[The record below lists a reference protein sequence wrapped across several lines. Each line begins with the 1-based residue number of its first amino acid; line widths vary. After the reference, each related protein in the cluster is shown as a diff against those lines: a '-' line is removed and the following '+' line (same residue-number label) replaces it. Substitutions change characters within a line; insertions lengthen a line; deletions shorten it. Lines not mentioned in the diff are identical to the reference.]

1 MATLGQNTGTQ
12 LINDLASYL
21 NSQRT
26 TANGAVDTTQLA
38 GIINRYLTTG
48 EQLVTETGV
57 VTNSI
62 YKQFNTTDIVTAKNE
77 IVTTGLWSSGD
88 GSLTTFFTGST
99 SAVAGQ
105 SGSTTDEYY
114 YNIYATATTASA
126 EVEFAVSYGHISG
139 AGAPNLAANDIST
152 LPTKATYVQYRSL
165 LLDAAKPK
173 FTFYTGS
180 TADGYESD
188 DVYIVNVSRARYRE
202 RMDAGNISL
211 TLSGSAGTI
220 TLIDDS
226 GQKFDYQ
233 TNYGV
238 REFNM
243 VSGSLNLG
251 TNNAA
256 TIVSR
261 STATGGYGYGKFY
274 PEQGIILLNPT
285 ALATVVGAE
294 LTPSGSYVSYEFNH
308 RRLFNAIKGGADFEA
323 RRTENVSTSHYFVR
337 VFNREFNYSNNPTF
351 VSGSQGA
358 FYQDTFKT
366 DPRAYITTIGLYNDA
381 NELLAVAKTSKPI
394 EKSFSKE
401 LVLKVKLDF

>member
-12 LINDLASYL
+12 LINDIASYL
-21 NSQRT
+21 NAQKQTS
-26 TANGAVDTTQLA
+26 NGALDTTQLA
-38 GIINRYLTTG
+38 GIINKYLTTG

-88 GSLTTFFTGST
+88 GSLTTFFTGS
-99 SAVAGQ
+99 SPAVAGN
-105 SGSTTDEYY
+105 SGSATDEYY
-114 YNIYATATTASA
+114 YNIYGSVTTGSA

-139 AGAPNLAANDIST
+139 AGAPNLAANDTST
-152 LPTKATYVQYRSL
+152 LPTLATYVQYRSL
-165 LLDAAKPK
+165 LLNGTQPK
-173 FTFYTGS
+173 FTFYSGS
-180 TADGYESD
+180 VADGLESN
-188 DVYIVNVSRARYRE
+188 DVYIINVSRARYRE

-211 TLSGSAGTI
+211 KLSGSAGTI

-256 TIVSR
+256 TIASA
-261 STATGGYGYGKFY
+261 TASNLAGFGKFY

-285 ALATVVGAE
+285 ALKAAVGNE
-294 LTPSGSYVSYEFNH
+294 LSGSAQYTIYDYQH
-308 RRLFNAIKGGADFEA
+308 KKLFNSIKGGADFEA
-323 RRTENVSTSHYFVR
+323 RRTENISTSHYFVR
-337 VFNREFNYSNNPTF
+337 VFNREFNYSNNPTYT
-351 VSGSQGA
+351 SGSQGA

-366 DPRAYITTIGLYNDA
+366 DPKTYITSIGLYNDA
-381 NELLAVAKTSKPI
+381 NELLAIAKTSKPI

>member
-21 NSQRT
+21 NAQQQ
-26 TANGAVDTTQLA
+26 TANGSLDTTQLA

-99 SAVAGQ
+99 PAVAGQ
-105 SGSTTDEYY
+105 SGSATDEYY
-114 YNIYATATTASA
+114 YNVYGSATTASA

-139 AGAPNLAANDIST
+139 AGAPNLAANDTST

-165 LLDAAKPK
+165 LLDGTQPK
-173 FTFYTGS
+173 FKFYSGS
-180 TADGYESD
+180 VADGLESD
-188 DVYIVNVSRARYRE
+188 DVYIINVSRARYRE

-226 GQKFDYQ
+226 GQKFDFQ

-251 TNNAA
+251 TNNPA
-256 TIVSR
+256 TIASV
-261 STATGGYGYGKFY
+261 TASNLAGFGKFY

-285 ALATVVGAE
+285 ALKSAVGAE
-294 LTPSGSYVSYEFNH
+294 LNPSGSLISYEFNH

-337 VFNREFNYSNNPTF
+337 VFNREFNYSNNPTYT
-351 VSGSQGA
+351 SGSQGT

-366 DPRAYITTIGLYNDA
+366 DPKAYITTVGLYNDA

>member
-12 LINDLASYL
+12 LINDIASYL
-21 NSQRT
+21 NAQKQ
-26 TANGAVDTTQLA
+26 TANGALDTTQLA

-62 YKQFNTTDIVTAKNE
+62 YKQFNTTDIVTAQNE
-77 IVTTGLWSSGD
+77 IVTTGLWSSLD

-99 SAVAGQ
+99 PAVAGQ
-105 SGSTTDEYY
+105 SGSATDEYY
-114 YNIYATATTASA
+114 YNVYGSATTASA
-126 EVEFAVSYGHISG
+126 EVEFAVAYGHISG

-165 LLDAAKPK
+165 LLDGITPK
-173 FTFYTGS
+173 FKFYSGS
-180 TADGYESD
+180 TADGYESN
-188 DVYIVNVSRARYRE
+188 DVYVINVSRARYRE

-211 TLSGSAGTI
+211 KLSGSAGTI

-256 TIVSR
+256 TIASR

-294 LTPSGSYVSYEFNH
+294 LSPSGSLISYEFNH

-337 VFNREFNYSNNPTF
+337 VFNREFNYSNNPTYT
-351 VSGSQGA
+351 SGSQGA

-366 DPRAYITTIGLYNDA
+366 DPKAYITSIGLYNDA
-381 NELLAVAKTSKPI
+381 NELLAIAKTSKPI

>member
-21 NSQRT
+21 NGQKQ
-26 TANGAVDTTQLA
+26 TANGALDTTLLA
-38 GIINRYLTTG
+38 GIINKYLTTG

-99 SAVAGQ
+99 PAVAGQ
-105 SGSTTDEYY
+105 SGSATDEYY
-114 YNIYATATTASA
+114 YNIYGSATTASA

-139 AGAPNLAANDIST
+139 AGAPNLTALDTST
-152 LPTKATYVQYRSL
+152 LPTMATYVQYRSL
-165 LLDAAKPK
+165 LLDGAQTK
-173 FTFYTGS
+173 FKFYSGS
-180 TADGYESD
+180 TADGLESD
-188 DVYIVNVSRARYRE
+188 DVYIINVSRARYRE

-238 REFNM
+238 KEFNM

-256 TIVSR
+256 TIASV
-261 STATGGYGYGKFY
+261 TASNLAGFGKFY

-285 ALATVVGAE
+285 ALASAVGAE

-337 VFNREFNYSNNPTF
+337 VFNREFNYSNNPTYT
-351 VSGSQGA
+351 SGSQGS

-366 DPRAYITTIGLYNDA
+366 DPKTYITTVGLYNDA

>member
-21 NSQRT
+21 NAQQQ
-26 TANGAVDTTQLA
+26 TANGSLDTTQLA
-38 GIINRYLTTG
+38 SIINRYLTTG

-99 SAVAGQ
+99 PAVAGQ
-105 SGSTTDEYY
+105 SGSATDEYY
-114 YNIYATATTASA
+114 YNVYGSDATGSA
-126 EVEFAVSYGHISG
+126 EVEFAVAYGHISG

-165 LLDAAKPK
+165 LLDGIQPK
-173 FTFYTGS
+173 FKFYSGS
-180 TADGYESD
+180 VVDGFESD
-188 DVYIVNVSRARYRE
+188 DVYIINVSRARYRE
-202 RMDAGNISL
+202 RMDAGNIAL

-226 GQKFDYQ
+226 GQKFDFQ
-233 TNYGV
+233 TNYDV

-251 TNNAA
+251 TNNPA
-256 TIVSR
+256 TITSV
-261 STATGGYGYGKFY
+261 TASNLAGFGKFY
-274 PEQGIILLNPT
+274 PEQGIILLNPRALT
-285 ALATVVGAE
+285 AAVGAE
-294 LTPSGSYVSYEFNH
+294 LTPSGSFISYEFNH

-337 VFNREFNYSNNPTF
+337 VFNREFNYSNNPTYT
-351 VSGSQGA
+351 SGSQGS
-358 FYQDTFKT
+358 FYQDSFKT
-366 DPRAYITTIGLYNDA
+366 DPKAYITTIGLYNDA

>member
-21 NSQRT
+21 NTQKQS
-26 TANGAVDTTQLA
+26 ANGALDTTQLA

-62 YKQFNTTDIVTAKNE
+62 YKQFNTTDVVTAKNE

-99 SAVAGQ
+99 PAVAGQ
-105 SGSTTDEYY
+105 SGSATDEYY
-114 YNIYATATTASA
+114 YNVYGSAVTASA
-126 EVEFAVSYGHISG
+126 EVEFAVAYGHISG

-152 LPTKATYVQYRSL
+152 LPTKATYVQYRSI
-165 LLDAAKPK
+165 LLDGLTPK
-173 FTFYTGS
+173 FKFYSGS
-180 TADGYESD
+180 VADGYESD
-188 DVYIVNVSRARYRE
+188 DVYVVNVSRARYRE

-251 TNNAA
+251 TNNPA
-256 TIVSR
+256 TITSV
-261 STATGGYGYGKFY
+261 TASNLAGFGKFY
-274 PEQGIILLNPT
+274 PEQGIILLNPRALT
-285 ALATVVGAE
+285 AAVGAE
-294 LTPSGSYVSYEFNH
+294 LTPSGSYISYEFNH

-337 VFNREFNYSNNPTF
+337 VFNREFNYSNNPTYT
-351 VSGSQGA
+351 SGSQGA

-366 DPRAYITTIGLYNDA
+366 DPKAYITTIGLYNDA

>member
-21 NSQRT
+21 NSQQQ
-26 TANGAVDTTQLA
+26 TANGALDTTQLA

-62 YKQFNTTDIVTAKNE
+62 YKQFNTTDIVTARNE
-77 IVTTGLWSSGD
+77 IVTTGLWSSGA
-88 GSLTTFFTGST
+88 GQLSTFFTGST
-99 SAVAGQ
+99 PAVAGQ
-105 SGSTTDEYY
+105 SGSATDEYY
-114 YNIYATATTASA
+114 YNVYGSATTASA

-139 AGAPNLAANDIST
+139 SGAPDLAANPDST
-152 LPTKATYVQYRSL
+152 LPTKATYVQYRSIL
-165 LLDAAKPK
+165 LNSGVSK
-173 FTFYTGS
+173 FQFI
-180 TADGYESD
+180 TASADPYYESD
-188 DVYIVNVSRARYRE
+188 DIYIINVARARYRE

-211 TLSGSAGTI
+211 TLSGSNGIHTF
-220 TLIDDS
+220 IDNS
-226 GQKFDYQ
+226 GQKFDFQ

-238 REFNM
+238 REFDI
-243 VSGSLNLG
+243 VKGDLNLG

-256 TIVSR
+256 TITTT
-261 STATGGYGYGKFY
+261 TASNGQGFGKFY
-274 PEQGIILLNPT
+274 PEQGIIVLNPT
-285 ALATVVGAE
+285 ALASTVGSE
-294 LTPSGSYVSYEFNH
+294 LTPSGSYNVYAWNH
-308 RRLFNAIKGGADFEA
+308 KRIFNAISGGADFDA

-337 VFNREFNYSNNPTF
+337 VFNREFNYSNNPTYTT
-351 VSGSQGA
+351 GSQGA

-366 DPRAYITTIGLYNDA
+366 DPKAYITSIGLYNDA
-381 NELLAVAKTSKPI
+381 NELLAIAKTSKPI

>member
-12 LINDLASYL
+12 LINDIASYL
-21 NSQRT
+21 NAQKQ
-26 TANGAVDTTQLA
+26 TANGALDTTQLA

-62 YKQFNTTDIVTAKNE
+62 YKQFNTTDIVTAQNE

-88 GSLTTFFTGST
+88 GSLTTFFTGS
-99 SAVAGQ
+99 SPAVAGQ
-105 SGSTTDEYY
+105 SGSATDEYY
-114 YNIYATATTASA
+114 YNVYGSASTGSA
-126 EVEFAVSYGHISG
+126 EVEFAVAYGHISG

-165 LLDAAKPK
+165 LLDGIAPK
-173 FTFYTGS
+173 FKFYSGS
-180 TADGYESD
+180 VADGYESD

-226 GQKFDYQ
+226 GQKFDFQ

-251 TNNAA
+251 TNSPA
-256 TIVSR
+256 TITSA
-261 STATGGYGYGKFY
+261 TASNLAGFGKFY
-274 PEQGIILLNPT
+274 PEQGIILLNPRALT
-285 ALATVVGAE
+285 AAVGAE
-294 LTPSGSYVSYEFNH
+294 LTPSGSFVSYEFNH
-308 RRLFNAIKGGADFEA
+308 RRLFNSIKGGADFEA

-337 VFNREFNYSNNPTF
+337 VFNREFNYSNNPTYI
-351 VSGSQGA
+351 SGSQGA

-366 DPRAYITTIGLYNDA
+366 DPKAYITSIGLYNDA
-381 NELLAVAKTSKPI
+381 NELLAIAKTSKPI

>member
-12 LINDLASYL
+12 LINDLAQYL
-21 NSQRT
+21 NTQRQA
-26 TANGAVDTTQLA
+26 ANGALDTTQLA

-62 YKQFNTTDIVTAKNE
+62 YKQFNTTDIVVAQNE

-99 SAVAGQ
+99 PAVAGQ
-105 SGSTTDEYY
+105 SGSATDEYY
-114 YNIYATATTASA
+114 YNVYGSATTASA
-126 EVEFAVSYGHISG
+126 EVEFAVAYGHISG

-152 LPTKATYVQYRSL
+152 LPTKATYVQYRSI
-165 LLDAAKPK
+165 LLDGIQPK
-173 FTFYTGS
+173 FKFYSGS
-180 TADGYESD
+180 VADGFESD
-188 DVYIVNVSRARYRE
+188 DVYVINVSRARYRE

-211 TLSGSAGTI
+211 TLSGSAGI
-220 TLIDDS
+220 INLIDDS
-226 GQKFDYQ
+226 GQKFDFQ

-251 TNNAA
+251 TNSPA
-256 TIVSR
+256 TIASV
-261 STATGGYGYGKFY
+261 TASNLAGFGKFY
-274 PEQGIILLNPT
+274 PEQGIILLNPRALT
-285 ALATVVGAE
+285 AAVGAE
-294 LTPSGSYVSYEFNH
+294 LTPSGSFVSYEFNH

-337 VFNREFNYSNNPTF
+337 VFNREFNYSNNPTYT
-351 VSGSQGA
+351 SGSQGT
-358 FYQDTFKT
+358 FYQDSFKT
-366 DPRAYITTIGLYNDA
+366 DPRAYITSIGLYNDA
-381 NELLAVAKTSKPI
+381 NELLAIAKTSKPI

>member
-12 LINDLASYL
+12 LINDIASYL
-21 NSQRT
+21 NAQKQG
-26 TANGAVDTTQLA
+26 ANGALDTTQLA
-38 GIINRYLTTG
+38 GIINKYLTTG

-62 YKQFNTTDIVTAKNE
+62 YKHFNTTDIVTAKNE

-88 GSLTTFFTGST
+88 GQLTTFFTGS
-99 SAVAGQ
+99 SPAVAGH
-105 SGSTTDEYY
+105 SGSATDEYY
-114 YNIYATATTASA
+114 YNIYGSVTTGSA

-139 AGAPNLAANDIST
+139 AGATNLAAIDTST
-152 LPTKATYVQYRSL
+152 LPTLATYVQYRSL
-165 LLDAAKPK
+165 LLNGAQPK
-173 FTFYTGS
+173 FTFYSGS
-180 TADGYESD
+180 VADGLESD
-188 DVYIVNVSRARYRE
+188 DVYIINVSRARYRE
-202 RMDAGNISL
+202 RMDAGNIAL

-233 TNYGV
+233 TNYGI
-238 REFNM
+238 REFNI

-251 TNNAA
+251 TNLPA
-256 TIVSR
+256 TIASR
-261 STATGGYGYGKFY
+261 TASNLAGFGKFY

-285 ALATVVGAE
+285 ALKVAVGAE
-294 LTPSGSYVSYEFNH
+294 LNPSGSLISYEYNH
-308 RRLFNAIKGGADFEA
+308 KRLFNAIKSGANFEA
-323 RRTENVSTSHYFVR
+323 RRTENISTSHYFVR
-337 VFNREFNYSNNPTF
+337 VFNREFNYSNNPTYI
-351 VSGSQGA
+351 SGSQGA

-366 DPRAYITTIGLYNDA
+366 DPKTYITSIGLYNDA
-381 NELLAVAKTSKPI
+381 NELLAIAKTSKPI

>member
-12 LINDLASYL
+12 LINDLAAYL
-21 NSQRT
+21 NGQRQS
-26 TANGAVDTTQLA
+26 ANGSLDTTQLA

-62 YKQFNTTDIVTAKNE
+62 YKQFNTTDIVTAQNE

-88 GSLTTFFTGST
+88 GSLIYFFTGST
-99 SAVAGQ
+99 PAVAGQ
-105 SGSTTDEYY
+105 SGSATDEYY
-114 YNIYATATTASA
+114 YNVYGSESTGSA
-126 EVEFAVSYGHISG
+126 EVEFAVAYGHISG
-139 AGAPNLAANDIST
+139 AGAPNLAADDIST
-152 LPTKATYVQYRSL
+152 LPTKATYVQYRSV
-165 LLDAAKPK
+165 LLDGLAPK
-173 FTFYTGS
+173 FRFYSEGVY
-180 TADGYESD
+180 DGFESD
-188 DVYIVNVSRARYRE
+188 DVYVINVSRARYRE

-226 GQKFDYQ
+226 GQKFDFQ

-251 TNNAA
+251 TNQPA
-256 TIVSR
+256 TISSV
-261 STATGGYGYGKFY
+261 TASNYAGFGKFY
-274 PEQGIILLNPT
+274 PEQGIILLNPS
-285 ALATVVGAE
+285 ALASAVGAE
-294 LTPSGSYVSYEFNH
+294 LTPSGSFVSYEFNH

-337 VFNREFNYSNNPTF
+337 VFNREFNYSNNPTYT
-351 VSGSQGA
+351 SGSQGT
-358 FYQDTFKT
+358 FFQDTFKT
-366 DPRAYITTIGLYNDA
+366 DPKAYITSIGLYNDG
-381 NELLAVAKTSKPI
+381 NELLAIAKTSKPI

>member
-12 LINDLASYL
+12 LINDLAQYL
-21 NSQRT
+21 NTQRQA
-26 TANGAVDTTQLA
+26 ANGSLDTTQLA

-62 YKQFNTTDIVTAKNE
+62 YKQFNTTDIVTAQNE

-99 SAVAGQ
+99 PAVAGQ
-105 SGSTTDEYY
+105 SGSATDEYY
-114 YNIYATATTASA
+114 YNVYGSAITSSA
-126 EVEFAVSYGHISG
+126 EVEFAVAYGHISG

-165 LLDAAKPK
+165 LLDGLAPK
-173 FTFYTGS
+173 FKFYSGS
-180 TADGYESD
+180 VADGFESD
-188 DVYIVNVSRARYRE
+188 DFYVINVSRARYRE

-211 TLSGSAGTI
+211 TLSGSAGII

-226 GQKFDYQ
+226 GQKFDFQ

-251 TNNAA
+251 TNSPA
-256 TIVSR
+256 TIASV
-261 STATGGYGYGKFY
+261 TASNLAGFGKFY

-285 ALATVVGAE
+285 ALASAVGAE
-294 LTPSGSYVSYEFNH
+294 LTPSGSFVSYEFNH
-308 RRLFNAIKGGADFEA
+308 RRLFDAIKGGADFEA

-337 VFNREFNYSNNPTF
+337 VFNREFNYSNNPTYT
-351 VSGSQGA
+351 SGSQGS

-366 DPRAYITTIGLYNDA
+366 DPKAYITSIGLYNDA
-381 NELLAVAKTSKPI
+381 NELLAIAKTSKPI

>member
-12 LINDLASYL
+12 LINDIASYL
-21 NSQRT
+21 NAQKQ
-26 TANGAVDTTQLA
+26 TANGALDTTQLA

-62 YKQFNTTDIVTAKNE
+62 YKQFNTTDIVTAQNE
-77 IVTTGLWSSGD
+77 IVTTGLWSSGN
-88 GSLTTFFTGST
+88 GQLSTFFTGS
-99 SAVAGQ
+99 SPAVAGN
-105 SGSTTDEYY
+105 SGSATDEYY
-114 YNIYATATTASA
+114 YNVYGNATTGSS

-139 AGAPNLAANDIST
+139 FGAPNLAANPDST
-152 LPTKATYVQYRSL
+152 LPTLATYVQYRSL
-165 LLDAAKPK
+165 LLNSGVSKFQFITSSADA
-173 FTFYTGS
+173 Y
-180 TADGYESD
+180 YESD
-188 DVYIVNVSRARYRE
+188 DIYIINVSRARYRE

-211 TLSGSAGTI
+211 KLSGSNGVHTF
-220 TLIDDS
+220 IDNS

-238 REFNM
+238 REFDI
-243 VSGSLNLG
+243 VKGDLNLG

-256 TIVSR
+256 TITTT
-261 STATGGYGYGKFY
+261 TASNGQGFGKFY
-274 PEQGIILLNPT
+274 PEQGIIVLNPT
-285 ALATVVGAE
+285 ALASTVGSG
-294 LTPSGSYVSYEFNH
+294 LTPSGSLVSYEYNH
-308 RRLFNAIKGGADFEA
+308 KRIFNAISGGADFDA

-337 VFNREFNYSNNPTF
+337 VFNREFNYSNNPTYT
-351 VSGSQGA
+351 SGSQGA

-366 DPRAYITTIGLYNDA
+366 DPKAYITSIGLYNDA
-381 NELLAVAKTSKPI
+381 NELLAIAKTSKPI

>member
-12 LINDLASYL
+12 LINDIASYL
-21 NSQRT
+21 NAQKQ
-26 TANGAVDTTQLA
+26 TANGALDTTQLA

-62 YKQFNTTDIVTAKNE
+62 YKQFNTTDIVTAQNE
-77 IVTTGLWSSGD
+77 IVTTGLWSSLD
-88 GSLTTFFTGST
+88 GSLNTFFTGST
-99 SAVAGQ
+99 PAVAGQ
-105 SGSTTDEYY
+105 SGSATDEYY
-114 YNIYATATTASA
+114 YNVYGSATTASA
-126 EVEFAVSYGHISG
+126 EVEFAVAYGHISG
-139 AGAPNLAANDIST
+139 AGAPNLAALDTST

-165 LLDAAKPK
+165 LLDGITPK
-173 FTFYTGS
+173 FKFYSGS
-180 TADGYESD
+180 VADGYESD
-188 DVYIVNVSRARYRE
+188 DVYVINVSRARYRE

-211 TLSGSAGTI
+211 KLSGSAGTI

-243 VSGSLNLG
+243 VSGSLLLG
-251 TNNAA
+251 SNSPA
-256 TIVSR
+256 TINSV
-261 STATGGYGYGKFY
+261 TASNLAGFGKFY

-285 ALATVVGAE
+285 ALASAVGAE
-294 LTPSGSYVSYEFNH
+294 LSPSGSLISYEFNH

-337 VFNREFNYSNNPTF
+337 VFNREFNYSNNPTYT
-351 VSGSQGA
+351 SGSQGA

-366 DPRAYITTIGLYNDA
+366 DPKAYITSIGLYNDA
-381 NELLAVAKTSKPI
+381 NELLAIAKTSKPI

>member
-294 LTPSGSYVSYEFNH
+294 LAPSGSFVSYEFNH

>member
-12 LINDLASYL
+12 LINDLAQYL
-21 NSQRT
+21 NGQKQA
-26 TANGAVDTTQLA
+26 ANGALDTTQLA
-38 GIINRYLTTG
+38 GIINKYLTTG

-77 IVTTGLWSSGD
+77 VVTTGLWSSGD

-99 SAVAGQ
+99 PSVAGQ
-105 SGSTTDEYY
+105 SGSATDEYY
-114 YNIYATATTASA
+114 YNIYGSATTASA

-139 AGAPNLAANDIST
+139 AGAPNLAASDTST
-152 LPTKATYVQYRSL
+152 LPTMATYVQYRSL
-165 LLDAAKPK
+165 LLDGTKPK

-180 TADGYESD
+180 TADGLESN
-188 DVYIVNVSRARYRE
+188 DVYIINVSRARYRE

-238 REFNM
+238 KEFNM

-294 LTPSGSYVSYEFNH
+294 LSPSASYVSYEYNH
-308 RRLFNAIKGGADFEA
+308 RRLFNSIKGGADFEA

-337 VFNREFNYSNNPTF
+337 VFNREFNYSNNPTYT
-351 VSGSQGA
+351 SGSQGT

-366 DPRAYITTIGLYNDA
+366 DPKAYITTIGLYNDA

>member
-21 NSQRT
+21 NAQQQ
-26 TANGAVDTTQLA
+26 TANGALDTTQLA

-99 SAVAGQ
+99 PAVAGQ
-105 SGSTTDEYY
+105 SGSATDEYY
-114 YNIYATATTASA
+114 YNVYGSELTGSA
-126 EVEFAVSYGHISG
+126 EVEFAVAYGHISG

-165 LLDAAKPK
+165 LLDGTQPK
-173 FTFYTGS
+173 FKFYSGS
-180 TADGYESD
+180 VADGYESD

-251 TNNAA
+251 TNDPA
-256 TIVSR
+256 TIASV
-261 STATGGYGYGKFY
+261 TASNFAGFGKFY
-274 PEQGIILLNPT
+274 PEQGIILLNPRALT
-285 ALATVVGAE
+285 AAVGAE
-294 LTPSGSYVSYEFNH
+294 LTPSGSYISYEFNH
-308 RRLFNAIKGGADFEA
+308 RRLFNSIKGGADFEA

-337 VFNREFNYSNNPTF
+337 VFNREFNYSNNPTYT
-351 VSGSQGA
+351 SGSQGT

-366 DPRAYITTIGLYNDA
+366 DPKAYITTIGLYNDA

>member
-21 NSQRT
+21 NTQKQS
-26 TANGAVDTTQLA
+26 ANGALDTTQLA

-62 YKQFNTTDIVTAKNE
+62 YKQFNTTDVVTAKNE

-99 SAVAGQ
+99 PAVAGQ
-105 SGSTTDEYY
+105 SGSATDEYY
-114 YNIYATATTASA
+114 YNVYGSAVTASA
-126 EVEFAVSYGHISG
+126 EVEFAVAYGHISG

-152 LPTKATYVQYRSL
+152 LPTKATYVQYRSI
-165 LLDAAKPK
+165 LLDGLTPK
-173 FTFYTGS
+173 FKFYSGS
-180 TADGYESD
+180 VADGYESD
-188 DVYIVNVSRARYRE
+188 DVYVVNVSRARYRE

-251 TNNAA
+251 TNNPA
-256 TIVSR
+256 TIASV
-261 STATGGYGYGKFY
+261 TASNLAGFGKFY
-274 PEQGIILLNPT
+274 PEQGIILLNPRALT
-285 ALATVVGAE
+285 AAVGAE
-294 LTPSGSYVSYEFNH
+294 LTPSGSYISYEFNH

-337 VFNREFNYSNNPTF
+337 VFNREFNYSNNPTYT
-351 VSGSQGA
+351 SGSQGA

-366 DPRAYITTIGLYNDA
+366 DPKAYITTIGLYNDA

>member
-21 NSQRT
+21 NTQKQS
-26 TANGAVDTTQLA
+26 ANGALDTTQLA

-62 YKQFNTTDIVTAKNE
+62 YKQFNTTDVVTAKNE

-99 SAVAGQ
+99 PAVAGQ
-105 SGSTTDEYY
+105 SGSATDEYY
-114 YNIYATATTASA
+114 YNVYGSAITASA
-126 EVEFAVSYGHISG
+126 EVEFAVAYGHISG

-152 LPTKATYVQYRSL
+152 LPTKATYVQYRSI
-165 LLDAAKPK
+165 LLDGLTPK
-173 FTFYTGS
+173 FKFYSGS
-180 TADGYESD
+180 VADGYESD
-188 DVYIVNVSRARYRE
+188 DVYVVNVSRARYRE

-251 TNNAA
+251 TNNPA
-256 TIVSR
+256 TIASV
-261 STATGGYGYGKFY
+261 TASNLAGFGKFY
-274 PEQGIILLNPT
+274 PEQGIILLNPRALT
-285 ALATVVGAE
+285 AAVGAE
-294 LTPSGSYVSYEFNH
+294 LTPSGSYISYEFNH

-337 VFNREFNYSNNPTF
+337 VFNREFNYSNNPTYT
-351 VSGSQGA
+351 SGSQGA

-366 DPRAYITTIGLYNDA
+366 DPKAYITTIGLYNDA

>member
-21 NSQRT
+21 NAQQQ
-26 TANGAVDTTQLA
+26 TANGSLDTTQLA

-99 SAVAGQ
+99 PAVAGQ
-105 SGSTTDEYY
+105 SGSATDEYY
-114 YNIYATATTASA
+114 YNVYGSDATGSA

-139 AGAPNLAANDIST
+139 AGAPNLAANDVST

-165 LLDAAKPK
+165 LLDGIQPK
-173 FTFYTGS
+173 FKFYS
-180 TADGYESD
+180 ASVADGYESD
-188 DVYIVNVSRARYRE
+188 DVYVINVSRARYRE
-202 RMDAGNISL
+202 RMDAGNIAL

-226 GQKFDYQ
+226 GQKFDFQ

-251 TNNAA
+251 TNNPA
-256 TIVSR
+256 TISSV
-261 STATGGYGYGKFY
+261 TASNFAGFGKFY
-274 PEQGIILLNPT
+274 PEQGIILLNPRALT
-285 ALATVVGAE
+285 AAVGVE
-294 LTPSGSYVSYEFNH
+294 LTPSGSYISYEFNH
-308 RRLFNAIKGGADFEA
+308 RRLFNSIKGGGDFEA

-337 VFNREFNYSNNPTF
+337 VFNREFNYSNNPTYT
-351 VSGSQGA
+351 SGSQGT
-358 FYQDTFKT
+358 FYQDSFKT
-366 DPRAYITTIGLYNDA
+366 DPKAYITTIGLYNDA

>member
-12 LINDLASYL
+12 LINDIASYL
-21 NSQRT
+21 NAQKQ
-26 TANGAVDTTQLA
+26 TANGALDTTQLA
-38 GIINRYLTTG
+38 GIINKYLTTG

-88 GSLTTFFTGST
+88 GSLITFFTGS
-99 SAVAGQ
+99 SAAVAGN
-105 SGSTTDEYY
+105 SGSATDEYY
-114 YNIYATATTASA
+114 YNIYGSATTASA

-139 AGAPNLAANDIST
+139 AGAPNLAASDTST
-152 LPTKATYVQYRSL
+152 LPTLATYVQYRSL
-165 LLDAAKPK
+165 LLNGTQPK
-173 FTFYTGS
+173 FTFYSGS
-180 TADGYESD
+180 VADGLESN
-188 DVYIVNVSRARYRE
+188 DVYIINVSRARYRE

-256 TIVSR
+256 TIASV
-261 STATGGYGYGKFY
+261 TASNLAGFGKFY

-285 ALATVVGAE
+285 ALKAAVGNE
-294 LTPSGSYVSYEFNH
+294 LNPSGSLISYEYNH
-308 RRLFNAIKGGADFEA
+308 KRLFNAIKGGADFEA

-337 VFNREFNYSNNPTF
+337 VFNREFNYSNNPTYT
-351 VSGSQGA
+351 SGSQGA

-366 DPRAYITTIGLYNDA
+366 DPKTYITSIGLYNDA
-381 NELLAVAKTSKPI
+381 NELLAIAKTSKPI

>member
-21 NSQRT
+21 NAQKQ
-26 TANGAVDTTQLA
+26 TANGALDTTQLA

-62 YKQFNTTDIVTAKNE
+62 YKQFNTTDVVTAKNE

-99 SAVAGQ
+99 PAVAGQ
-105 SGSTTDEYY
+105 SGSATDEYY
-114 YNIYATATTASA
+114 YNVYGSAVTASA
-126 EVEFAVSYGHISG
+126 EVEFAVAYGHISG

-152 LPTKATYVQYRSL
+152 LPTKATYVQYRSI
-165 LLDAAKPK
+165 LLDGLTPK
-173 FTFYTGS
+173 FKFYSGS
-180 TADGYESD
+180 VADGYESD
-188 DVYIVNVSRARYRE
+188 DVYVVNVSRARYRE

-251 TNNAA
+251 TNNPA
-256 TIVSR
+256 TITSV
-261 STATGGYGYGKFY
+261 TASNLAGFGKFY
-274 PEQGIILLNPT
+274 PEQGIILLNPRALT
-285 ALATVVGAE
+285 AAVGAE
-294 LTPSGSYVSYEFNH
+294 LTPSGSYISYEFNH

-337 VFNREFNYSNNPTF
+337 VFNREFNYSNNPTYT
-351 VSGSQGA
+351 SGSQGA

-366 DPRAYITTIGLYNDA
+366 DPKAYITTIGLYNDA

>member
-21 NSQRT
+21 NAQKQG
-26 TANGAVDTTQLA
+26 ANGALDTTQLA

-62 YKQFNTTDIVTAKNE
+62 YKQFSTTDVVTAKNE

-99 SAVAGQ
+99 PAVAGHN
-105 SGSTTDEYY
+105 GSATDEYY
-114 YNIYATATTASA
+114 YNIYGSATTASA

-139 AGAPNLAANDIST
+139 AGAPNLSANPEST
-152 LPTKATYVQYRSL
+152 LPTLATYVQYRSL
-165 LLDAAKPK
+165 LLNSGVSK
-173 FTFYTGS
+173 FQFITS
-180 TADGYESD
+180 SADPYYESND
-188 DVYIVNVSRARYRE
+188 IYIINVSRARYRE

-211 TLSGSAGTI
+211 TLSGSNGKHTF
-220 TLIDDS
+220 IDNS

-238 REFNM
+238 REFDIVKGN
-243 VSGSLNLG
+243 LNLG
-251 TNNAA
+251 TNNDA
-256 TIVSR
+256 TITTT
-261 STATGGYGYGKFY
+261 TASNGQGFGKFY
-274 PEQGIILLNPT
+274 PEQGIIVLNPS
-285 ALATVVGAE
+285 AIASMVGAE
-294 LTPSGSYVSYEFNH
+294 LSGSIQSASYDYTH
-308 RRLFNAIKGGADFEA
+308 KKIFNAVSGGADFDA

-337 VFNREFNYSNNPTF
+337 VFNREFNYSNNPTYT
-351 VSGSQGA
+351 SGSQGA

-366 DPRAYITTIGLYNDA
+366 DPKTYITTIGLYNDA
-381 NELLAVAKTSKPI
+381 NELLAVAKASKPI

>member
-12 LINDLASYL
+12 LINDIASYL
-21 NSQRT
+21 NAQKQ
-26 TANGAVDTTQLA
+26 TANGALDTTQLA

-62 YKQFNTTDIVTAKNE
+62 YKQFNTTDIVTAQNE
-77 IVTTGLWSSGD
+77 IVTTGLWSSLD

-99 SAVAGQ
+99 PAVAGQ
-105 SGSTTDEYY
+105 SGSATDEYY
-114 YNIYATATTASA
+114 YNIYGSATTASA
-126 EVEFAVSYGHISG
+126 EVEFAVAYGHISG
-139 AGAPNLAANDIST
+139 AGAPNLAALDTST

-165 LLDAAKPK
+165 LLDGIVPK
-173 FTFYTGS
+173 FKFYSGS

-188 DVYIVNVSRARYRE
+188 DVYVINVSRARYRE

-211 TLSGSAGTI
+211 KLSGSTGTI
-220 TLIDDS
+220 HLIDDS
-226 GQKFDYQ
+226 GQKFDFQ

-294 LTPSGSYVSYEFNH
+294 LSPSGSLISYEFNH

-337 VFNREFNYSNNPTF
+337 VFNREFNYSNNPTYT
-351 VSGSQGA
+351 SGSQGA

-366 DPRAYITTIGLYNDA
+366 DPKAYITSIGLYNDA
-381 NELLAVAKTSKPI
+381 NELLAIAKTSKPI

>member
-12 LINDLASYL
+12 LINDIASYL
-21 NSQRT
+21 NAQKQ
-26 TANGAVDTTQLA
+26 TANGALDTTQLA

-62 YKQFNTTDIVTAKNE
+62 YKQFNTTDIVTAQNE
-77 IVTTGLWSSGD
+77 IVTTGLWSNGT
-88 GSLTTFFTGST
+88 GQLQTFFTGSNP
-99 SAVAGQ
+99 AVAGQ
-105 SGSTTDEYY
+105 SGSATDEYY
-114 YNIYATATTASA
+114 YNVYGSATTQS
-126 EVEFAVSYGHISG
+126 VEFAVSYGHISG
-139 AGAPNLAANDIST
+139 SGAPNLAVDPTST

-165 LLDAAKPK
+165 LLDGITPK
-173 FTFYTGS
+173 FKFYSGS
-180 TADGYESD
+180 TADGYESN
-188 DVYIVNVSRARYRE
+188 DVYIINISRAQYRE

-211 TLSGSAGTI
+211 TLSGSTGTI

-243 VSGSLNLG
+243 VSGSLLLG
-251 TNNAA
+251 TNEPAL
-256 TIVSR
+256 IVSR
-261 STATGGYGYGKFY
+261 STAIGGYGYGKFY

-294 LTPSGSYVSYEFNH
+294 LTPTGSFGVYAWNH
-308 RRLFNAIKGGADFEA
+308 RKLFNAISGGADFDA

-337 VFNREFNYSNNPTF
+337 VFNREFNYSNNPTYT
-351 VSGSQGA
+351 SGSQGA

-366 DPRAYITTIGLYNDA
+366 DPKAYITSIGLYNDA
-381 NELLAVAKTSKPI
+381 NELLAIAKTSKPI

>member
-12 LINDLASYL
+12 LINDIASYL
-21 NSQRT
+21 NAQKQ
-26 TANGAVDTTQLA
+26 TANGALDTTQLA

-62 YKQFNTTDIVTAKNE
+62 YKQFNTTDIVTAQNE
-77 IVTTGLWSSGD
+77 IVTTGLWSSLD

-99 SAVAGQ
+99 PAVAGQ
-105 SGSTTDEYY
+105 SGSATDEYY
-114 YNIYATATTASA
+114 YNVYGSATTASA
-126 EVEFAVSYGHISG
+126 EVEFAVAYGHISG
-139 AGAPNLAANDIST
+139 AGAPNLASLDTST

-165 LLDAAKPK
+165 LLDGITPK
-173 FTFYTGS
+173 FKFYSGS
-180 TADGYESD
+180 VADGYESD
-188 DVYIVNVSRARYRE
+188 DVYVINVSRARYRE

-211 TLSGSAGTI
+211 ILSGSAGTI

-243 VSGSLNLG
+243 VSGSLLLG

-256 TIVSR
+256 TIASV
-261 STATGGYGYGKFY
+261 TASNLAGFGKFY
-274 PEQGIILLNPT
+274 PEQGIILLNPRALT
-285 ALATVVGAE
+285 AAVGAE
-294 LTPSGSYVSYEFNH
+294 LTPSGSLISYEFNH

-337 VFNREFNYSNNPTF
+337 VFNREFNYSNNPTYT
-351 VSGSQGA
+351 SGSQGA

-366 DPRAYITTIGLYNDA
+366 DPRAYITSIGLYNDA
-381 NELLAVAKTSKPI
+381 NELLAIAKTSKPI

>member
-12 LINDLASYL
+12 LINDLAQYL
-21 NSQRT
+21 NAQRQA
-26 TANGAVDTTQLA
+26 ANGSLDTTQLA

-62 YKQFNTTDIVTAKNE
+62 YKQFNTTDIVTAQNE

-88 GSLTTFFTGST
+88 GSLTTFFTGS
-99 SAVAGQ
+99 SPAVAGQ
-105 SGSTTDEYY
+105 SGSATDEYY
-114 YNIYATATTASA
+114 YNIYGSATTASA
-126 EVEFAVSYGHISG
+126 EVEFAVAYGHISG
-139 AGAPNLAANDIST
+139 AGAPNLAANDVST

-165 LLDAAKPK
+165 LLDGIAPK
-173 FTFYTGS
+173 FKFYSGS
-180 TADGYESD
+180 VADGLESD
-188 DVYIVNVSRARYRE
+188 DVYIINVSRARYRE

-226 GQKFDYQ
+226 GQKFDFQ

-251 TNNAA
+251 TNSPA
-256 TIVSR
+256 TITSA
-261 STATGGYGYGKFY
+261 TASNLAGFGKFY
-274 PEQGIILLNPT
+274 PEQGIILLNPRALT
-285 ALATVVGAE
+285 AAVGAE
-294 LTPSGSYVSYEFNH
+294 LTPSGSYISYEFNH

-337 VFNREFNYSNNPTF
+337 VFNREFNYSNNPTYT
-351 VSGSQGA
+351 SGSQGS
-358 FYQDTFKT
+358 FSQDTFKT
-366 DPRAYITTIGLYNDA
+366 DPKAYITSIGLYNDA

>member
-105 SGSTTDEYY
+105 SGSATDEYY
-114 YNIYATATTASA
+114 YNIYASETTASA

-308 RRLFNAIKGGADFEA
+308 RRLFNSIKGGADFEA

-337 VFNREFNYSNNPTF
+337 VFNREFNYSNNPTYT
-351 VSGSQGA
+351 SGSQGT

-366 DPRAYITTIGLYNDA
+366 DPKAYITTIGLYNDA

>member
-12 LINDLASYL
+12 LINDLAQYL
-21 NSQRT
+21 NGQKQS
-26 TANGAVDTTQLA
+26 ANGALDTTQLA

-114 YNIYATATTASA
+114 YNIYGSASTGSA
-126 EVEFAVSYGHISG
+126 EVEFAVAYGHISG
-139 AGAPNLAANDIST
+139 AGAPNLAASDIST

-165 LLDAAKPK
+165 LLDGTQPK
-173 FTFYTGS
+173 FRFYSGS
-180 TADGYESD
+180 VADGLESD
-188 DVYIVNVSRARYRE
+188 DVYIINVSRARYRE

-233 TNYGV
+233 TNAGV
-238 REFNM
+238 KEFNM

-251 TNNAA
+251 TNSAA
-256 TIVSR
+256 TINTV
-261 STATGGYGYGKFY
+261 TASNLAGFGKFY

-285 ALATVVGAE
+285 ALASAVGAE
-294 LTPSGSYVSYEFNH
+294 LSPSGSYVSYEFNH
-308 RRLFNAIKGGADFEA
+308 RRLFDAIKGGSDFEA

-337 VFNREFNYSNNPTF
+337 VFNREFNYSNNPTYT
-351 VSGSQGA
+351 SGSQGT

-366 DPRAYITTIGLYNDA
+366 DPKAYITTIGLYNDS